1 MIFINNVFS
10 HNLGIKGGAISI
22 DRPNFRTEQRLAAGQ
37 QPPVIVLEGNQF
49 KNNQAYLSGNAVYV
63 RNVRARNDTET
74 SEVCGGGFYAR
85 GNTFFNNSAVIHS
98 SNGGALSLECE
109 FIALEEG

>member
-1 MIFINNVFS
+1 MIFLNNVFS

-22 DRPNFRTEQRLAAGQ
+22 DRPNFVTEQRLAAGQ
-37 QPPVIVLEGNQF
+37 QPPVIVLEGNEF

-63 RNVRARNDTET
+63 RSVRNRTGTDETE
-74 SEVCGGGFYAR
+74 EVCGGGFYAR

-109 FIALEEG
+109 FVTLV